1 MNRAPE
7 LARDGGRRGPEVA
20 WTLVEGVGGRMEDV
34 EVATAEADEGGLTG
48 VLLLRNRIEKQRH
61 EERIKT
67 RGGGGGECEDDKR
80 NFQNGNVRPTCC

>member
-48 VLLLRNRIEKQRH
+48 VLLLGRRKKEKKRWH
-61 EERIKT
+61 EEDI
-67 RGGGGGECEDDKR
+67 
-80 NFQNGNVRPTCC
+80 NSHQ